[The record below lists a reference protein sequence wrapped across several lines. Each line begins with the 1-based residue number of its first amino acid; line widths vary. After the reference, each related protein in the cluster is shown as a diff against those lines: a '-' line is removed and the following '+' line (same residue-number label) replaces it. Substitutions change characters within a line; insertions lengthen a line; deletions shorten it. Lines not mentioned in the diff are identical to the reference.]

1 MIVSTT
7 KNFLGYQKRE
17 LLSRIWEN
25 KTKHN
30 GKVIVLLHRGHEH
43 SERLDEVAN
52 YAPFNAYKKYAYDY
66 RGHGYEK
73 GEPCYDFM
81 DLVRDLDCFM
91 QFVQKDAKVAIED
104 IFIIANSVAGVVA
117 STWLHD
123 YAPKIAGAALVAPAF
138 KIKLYFPLAKQGLD
152 LAVKFKPKM
161 HIKSYVKSKFLTH
174 DKKEQKRYNTDPL
187 ITPDIPAKQLTTLL
201 DTAKRVVEDAAAIT
215 TPLLVLSATKDY
227 VVESKVQ
234 GDFFANLSSP
244 HKKFVQLDGFFH
256 GVLYE
261 NKKDIALQEIDTFMK
276 NCFKSHPKPNIDDLI
291 TYTQNERDKIAYGT
305 LPLCQEASF
314 FMQRS
319 YINYLG
325 SLSEGIKIG
334 KKYGFDSGVTLDY
347 VYRNRPRGR
356 YYIGEFA
363 DKVYLNSIG
372 WKGIRQRKVNL
383 ETLMIEAIDEIKW
396 QKRDVKIMDI
406 AGGPAK
412 YLIEMARKYPKID
425 ILVRDYQEQNIER
438 GEKHARRYGLKNIRY
453 AQCDAF
459 DSKSYQEQAF
469 EPNIIII
476 SGVFELFGDNDTI
489 QKAIEGVSRM
499 LKSGDILIYTNQPW
513 HPQLTQIA
521 NVLGNHQGK
530 KWIMRRRTQCEMDVL
545 FEKSGFRKESM
556 LIDDYGIFTV
566 TKAYKI

>member
-1 MIVSTT
+1 VSIT

-17 LLSRIWEN
+17 LLVRVWEN

-43 SERLDEVAN
+43 SERLDEVAS
-52 YAPFNAYKKYAYDY
+52 YAPFDAYKKYAYDY

-73 GEPCYDFM
+73 GEPCYEFM
-81 DLVRDLDCFM
+81 DLVRDLDHFIRY
-91 QFVQKDAKVAIED
+91 VQADANVNIED

-117 STWLHD
+117 ATWLHD
-123 YAPKIAGAALVAPAF
+123 YAPNIAGVALVAPAF
-138 KIKLYFPLAKQGLD
+138 KIKLYIPFAKQGLD
-152 LAVKFKPKM
+152 LAVKLNPKL

-174 DKKEQKRYNTDPL
+174 DKKEQKRYNTDSL
-187 ITPDIPAKQLTTLL
+187 ITPNIPARQLTTLL
-201 DTAKRVVEDAAAIT
+201 DTAKRVVEDARSIT
-215 TPLLVLSATKDY
+215 TPLLILSATKDY

-234 GDFFANLSSP
+234 GDFFANLSSV
-244 HKKFVQLDGFFH
+244 HKKFVQLEGFFH

-261 NKKDIALQEIDTFMK
+261 SKKDLALVEIDTFMQQ
-276 NCFKSHPKPNIDDLI
+276 CFQKPNQIKIDSLI

-314 FMQRS
+314 CIQRA
-319 YINYLG
+319 YIKYLG
-325 SLSEGIKIG
+325 SLSGGIKIG

-347 VYRNRPRGR
+347 VYRNRAQ
-356 YYIGEFA
+356 GEYFFGKFA
-363 DKVYLNSIG
+363 DKLYLDSIG
-372 WKGIRQRKVNL
+372 WRGIRQRKTNL

-396 QKRDVKIMDI
+396 HKKEVKIMDI

-438 GEKHARRYGLKNIRY
+438 GEKHAKRYGLKNIRY
-453 AQCDAF
+453 EQCDAF
-459 DSKSYQEQAF
+459 DSKSYQAQKF

-476 SGVFELFGDNDTI
+476 SGVLELFGDNDMI
-489 QKAIEGVSRM
+489 QKAIEGVSKM
-499 LKSGDILIYTNQPW
+499 LKSGDILLYTNQPW

-530 KWIMRRRTQCEMDVL
+530 KWIMRRRTQYEMDAL
-545 FEKSGFRKESM
+545 FEKSGFKKESM

-566 TKAYKI
+566 TKAHKI